1 MVGFYRQRGRIPGRT
16 GSVTKQS
23 TFISNQAGSFTRSSS
38 ATYRTGAM
46 SVALAATDVLRFQN
60 LGDGNGANAF
70 YEGSRTNI
78 HGFSHSTGSWTQN
91 PPNNI
96 GQNNIGTAPDGTVT
110 AGRIYKTGSGS
121 FGPSI
126 LLNGGVVAGWC
137 LSLWV
142 KDYGGTVGNSERF
155 RFSYSQGM
163 AVRFTIPSDW
173 TYLKAIEPTTIAI
186 PADATSFEHRL
197 NIPKSSAPAD
207 PIINTT
213 SDFLTWGCQLEVGCL
228 FPSSTIIT
236 IGAPGVRGA
245 DTKLLTT
252 AQYSSRVLTDPSQGY
267 AIPEW
272 ASSDVANGNEF
283 WLYSFGG
290 SNSGVR
296 LRKASGD
303 VKLECV
309 DGGAVQVASNPL
321 TYSANQRINYIIDPA
336 DGQITV
342 SNATTGNGMVTGS
355 SWAFDSATCRIAG
368 VVSGTNE
375 LFGAISDLVSV

>member
-23 TFISNQAGSFTRSSS
+23 TFISNQAGSFTRSSA
-38 ATYRTGAM
+38 ATFRTGAM
-46 SVALAATDVLRFQN
+46 SVSLAATDVLRFQN

-70 YEGSRTNI
+70 YEGSRTNLV
-78 HGFSHSTGSWTQN
+78 GYSHSVGSWVQN
-91 PPNNI
+91 APNNI
-96 GQNNIGTAPDGTVT
+96 GQNNIGTAPDGNAT
-110 AGRIYKTGSGS
+110 AGRIYKTGAGS
-121 FGPSI
+121 FGPY
-126 LLNGGVVAGWC
+126 LLINGGVTPSWC
-137 LSLWV
+137 LSGWM
-142 KDYGGTVGNSERF
+142 KDNAGTVGNSERF
-155 RFSYSQGM
+155 RFSFSQGM
-163 AVRFTIPSDW
+163 AIRFTIPADW
-173 TYLKAIEPTTIAI
+173 TYYKEVASVIAN
-186 PADATSFEHRL
+186 PNDAVSWEHRAAV
-197 NIPKSSAPAD
+197 PKLSAPPD
-207 PIINTT
+207 PVINTT
-213 SDFLTWGCQLEVGCL
+213 SDLLAWGLQLEVACL

-272 ASSDVANGNEF
+272 ASSDVADGNEF

-296 LRKASGD
+296 LRKASGN

-309 DGGAVQVASNPL
+309 DGGAVQVASNTL

-342 SNATTGNGMVTGS
+342 SNATTGNGTVTGS

>member
-23 TFISNQAGSFTRSSS
+23 TFISNTAGSFTRSSAGS
-38 ATYRTGAM
+38 FRTGAT
-46 SVALAATDVLRFQN
+46 SVSLAATDVLRFQN

-70 YEGSRTNI
+70 YEGSRVNI
-78 HGFSHSTGSWTQN
+78 NPYSHSVGSWVQN
-91 PPNNI
+91 APNNI

-110 AGRIYKTGSGS
+110 AGRVFKTGAGS
-121 FGPSI
+121 FGPGI
-126 LLNGGVVAGWC
+126 AMNGGITPGWC
-137 LSLWV
+137 LSAWV
-142 KDYGGTVGNSERF
+142 IDNGGTAGNSARL

-163 AVRFTIPSDW
+163 AIRFTIPAIW
-173 TYLKAIEPTTIAI
+173 TYLKAIEPTVMAN
-186 PADATSFEHRL
+186 PNDFMNFDQRV
-197 NIPKSSAPAD
+197 NVPKASPPPD
-207 PIINTT
+207 PVINTT
-213 SDFLTWGCQLEVGCL
+213 TDILTWGCQLEVACM

-236 IGAPGVRGA
+236 TGLAGTRAA

-252 AQYSSRVLTDPSQGY
+252 AQYSSKVLTDPSQGY
-267 AIPEW
+267 VIPEW
-272 ASSDVANGNEF
+272 DSTNLVNGNEL

-296 LRKASGD
+296 FRKSSGD
-303 VKLECV
+303 LKLECV
-309 DGGAVQVASNPL
+309 DGGAVQVASNAL
-321 TYSANQRINYIIDPA
+321 TLSANQRINYIIDPA

-342 SNATTGNGMVTGS
+342 SNATAGNGTVTGS

-368 VVSGTNE
+368 VVSGTSE